1 MMSFNL
7 FEKFLF
13 NLHILYLNLRCMST
27 SLGKSPAGFFVF
39 KLFLFLYF
47 RVDLD
52 CRHTNHHRHAHLH
65 LFHHCKDKTLH

>member
-27 SLGKSPAGFFVF
+27 SLGKSQAVCFFVF
-39 KLFLFLYF
+39 KLFVFLYF

-52 CRHTNHHRHAHLH
+52 CRHTNHHLH